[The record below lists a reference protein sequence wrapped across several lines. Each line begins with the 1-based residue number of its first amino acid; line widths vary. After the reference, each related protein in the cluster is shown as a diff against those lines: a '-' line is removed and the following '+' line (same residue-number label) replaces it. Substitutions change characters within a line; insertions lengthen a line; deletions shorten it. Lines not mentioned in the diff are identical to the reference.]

1 MSQKLKGLIL
11 TVLILLLVV
20 LSATLGYFM
29 VLNAQWVV
37 VRYPMIPTS
46 LDDPVPLLEYE
57 APLAAVMAA
66 AFGVGFLLAML
77 IFAPSWIK
85 RAWERRQERRFI
97 DNLEGELSDLRNMPV
112 TDPAPLE
119 DIDEEPSGRK
129 LKREAAS
136 EEDEEAA
143 LLAAALQEPGEE
155 RGR

>member
-20 LSATLGYFM
+20 LSGTLGYFM

-46 LDDPVPLLEYE
+46 LNDPVPLLEYE
-57 APLAAVMAA
+57 APLAAVMAC
-66 AFGVGFLLAML
+66 AFGVGFLLSML
-77 IFAPSWIK
+77 FFAPSWLK

-97 DNLEGELSDLRNMPV
+97 NNLEGELSDLRNMPV

-119 DIDEEPSGRK
+119 DIDEEPRGRQ
-129 LKREAAS
+129 REREVS

-143 LLAAALQEPGEE
+143 LLAAALQDRGEE
-155 RGR
+155 AGR